1 MKKRQ
6 WIPGGHMPHSLIE
19 HILSIIIVGFG
30 WDLVNGAISQNYW
43 ISGSMSNKGRCTSS
57 FNTNGLNTISFKQS
71 RFNGSS
77 ANMSWRAEMKSPSS
91 VKWLHGKTCPEHSVQ
106 YQGVSDKLIAL
117 NSSLEMGTHWI
128 WYTES
133 QSLHLSALLWVS
145 TLCEQMLHF
154 VNKVLFAIF
163 DMRY

>member
-1 MKKRQ
+1 
-6 WIPGGHMPHSLIE
+6 
-19 HILSIIIVGFG
+19 
-30 WDLVNGAISQNYW
+30 
-43 ISGSMSNKGRCTSS
+43 MSNKGRCTSS

-77 ANMSWRAEMKSPSS
+77 ANMSWRAEIKSPSS

-154 VNKVLFAIF
+154 VNIVLFAIF
-163 DMRY
+163 EVLKSISFWCDTKGMSLVLIQHYPHVCHHCSSNMGYHIQRHSYQ